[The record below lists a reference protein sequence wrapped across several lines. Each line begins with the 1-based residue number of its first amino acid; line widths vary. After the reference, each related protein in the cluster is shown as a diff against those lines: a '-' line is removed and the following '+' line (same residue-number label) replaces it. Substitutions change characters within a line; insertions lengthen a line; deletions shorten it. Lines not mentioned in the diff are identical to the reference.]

1 MTATNALSRHVPVL
15 GRDVT
20 RTVRGRR
27 FLLYQRCSHRYR
39 KIEAAIPKVLYIDLD
54 AHHGDSR
61 LKFLPTI
68 HFLNYSKAHG
78 AKEPLWLARQAI
90 LVERCNGVEDAYN
103 LSRTVLTLSFHKYEA
118 GYYPGSGAVGDIGS
132 MVGKGFACNFP
143 FKPGYTD
150 ETLAYAFDSVFPVL
164 SHEFAPDAFVVQ
176 CGADALARDPH
187 GGGALTAAGYVH
199 CVRAVLDRR
208 KPTLLLGG
216 VYAYKL
222 LPMLPLLAARVP
234 SRGGRPAVRTPRVD
248 GDDITLALILV
259 SCFSHIVATCL
270 FMLRSGYNFPNA
282 ARLWTTLT
290 AAAVGLTLSEDLPE
304 HEYYERY
311 APDYSLKIDKSLC
324 RDENDDA
331 HLEECVRVIQGG
343 CLRLRVCDRQNA
355 GNIEEYVANKER
367 HKDGPPMKKLKMEE
381 I

>member
-1 MTATNALSRHVPVL
+1 MDDDGGECDIASRPGVESRRHAHGDAVSVTCARTCYEIWRNIRDCRTIFDRHARVPDYRKLSRFFRQIVQIFPLVPLLAFVL
-15 GRDVT
+15 VDGWSQTVTHTRYDSMSVSNCRFAAEGFCYINDV
-20 RTVRGRR
+20 VIAIEKLRR
-27 FLLYQRCSHRYR
+27 QF
-39 KIEAAIPKVLYIDLD
+39 PKVLYIDLD
-54 AHHGDSR
+54 AHHG
-61 LKFLPTI
+61 
-68 HFLNYSKAHG
+68 
-78 AKEPLWLARQAI
+78 
-90 LVERCNGVEDAYN
+90 NGVEDAYN

-150 ETLAYAFDSVFPVL
+150 QTLAYAFDSVFPVL

-248 GDDITLALILV
+248 GDDITLAFV
-259 SCFSHIVATCL
+259 
-270 FMLRSGYNFPNA
+270 
-282 ARLWTTLT
+282 
-290 AAAVGLTLSEDLPE
+290 
-304 HEYYERY
+304 
-311 APDYSLKIDKSLC
+311 
-324 RDENDDA
+324 
-331 HLEECVRVIQGG
+331 
-343 CLRLRVCDRQNA
+343 
-355 GNIEEYVANKER
+355 
-367 HKDGPPMKKLKMEE
+367 
-381 I
+381 